1 MSHEIFMPALSSTM
15 TEGKIVEWL
24 KNPGDK
30 VERGESVLVVESDK
44 ADMDVESFQDGYL
57 AAVLMPA
64 GSTAPV
70 GETIGI
76 IVENENDIASVQEQN
91 KVNKPEVSNSDQVD
105 LASKKTEEKPKIN
118 NKSNKKELLK
128 LVENLIDLMP
138 VELRT
143 ARFIVREQELY
154 LKKAKDEAEEIL
166 ANADKE
172 SSRLISESFVL
183 QEAVVEA
190 NALVKQAEQEAIL
203 NRANVEDKL
212 DTKLQEIQLKFD
224 ELNEIIERE
233 KSNLRQPR
241 KISDP
246 E

>member
-1 MSHEIFMPALSSTM
+1 MGEESSSIDKVLSGEIKLEYIDQLELLKENLSS
-15 TEGKIVEWL
+15 
-24 KNPGDK
+24 N
-30 VERGESVLVVESDK
+30 
-44 ADMDVESFQDGYL
+44 SFL
-57 AAVLMPA
+57 
-64 GSTAPV
+64 
-70 GETIGI
+70 
-76 IVENENDIASVQEQN
+76 
-91 KVNKPEVSNSDQVD
+91 
-105 LASKKTEEKPKIN
+105 N
-118 NKSNKKELLK
+118 NRSNKKDILK

-154 LKKAKDEAEEIL
+154 LKKAKEEAEEIL
-166 ANADKE
+166 SNADKE

-212 DTKLQEIQLKFD
+212 DTKLHEIQLKFD

>member
-1 MSHEIFMPALSSTM
+1 MSKEEISIEDVVSGQVKMEYVDQLELLRENLSS
-15 TEGKIVEWL
+15 
-24 KNPGDK
+24 N
-30 VERGESVLVVESDK
+30 
-44 ADMDVESFQDGYL
+44 SFL
-57 AAVLMPA
+57 
-64 GSTAPV
+64 
-70 GETIGI
+70 
-76 IVENENDIASVQEQN
+76 
-91 KVNKPEVSNSDQVD
+91 
-105 LASKKTEEKPKIN
+105 N

-212 DTKLQEIQLKFD
+212 DTKLQEIQLKID
-224 ELNEIIERE
+224 ELNDIIERE
-233 KSNLRQPR
+233 KANLRQPR
-241 KISDP
+241 NISDP